1 MRYKAEIEKYIEDH
15 KDEMFADII
24 KLCEINSEKS
34 EAKEGMPYGVGPYE
48 ALVLTDKMSKEYG
61 FKTKNYDNRV
71 LAVDFNDKGTQL
83 DILAHV
89 DVVPAGEGWKE
100 TEPFKPV
107 IKDGRIYG
115 RGTSDDKG
123 PVIASLYAMRAI
135 KELGIE
141 LSKNVRMI
149 IGSDEECGMS
159 CVKYY
164 YTVEKEA
171 PMTFSPDGAYPV
183 VNIEK
188 GKMDGKFSAKFD
200 ADKNLPRIISIN
212 AGTKSNVVPP
222 KAVMLVEGLS
232 AEAVKAVAAEVSKAT
247 GVDFEV
253 KGSDK
258 LEITALGANA
268 HASTPDNGKNAITAL
283 LQLVTKLDFAK
294 SKQIELLH
302 NLYELMPHGD
312 TKGEAIGIA
321 KSDEKSGALT
331 LAFSIF
337 NADEEG
343 FEGVFDLRAPVSA
356 EPKFLLDTCKERF
369 AKAAITFH
377 TDSMIAPH
385 EVPEDSDFV
394 KTLLKCYEEYTGL
407 DGYCIALGGLTYVHD
422 LKNGVAFGA
431 VFPGTDTRMHGADEF
446 AVVDELVASAKIFAQ
461 AIVELCS

>member
-34 EAKEGMPYGVGPYE
+34 EAKEGTPYGVGTYE

-71 LAVDFNDKGTQL
+71 LAVDFNDKETQL

-89 DVVPAGEGWKE
+89 DVVPVGEGWKE

-253 KGSDK
+253 NSTGS
-258 LEITALGANA
+258 
-268 HASTPDNGKNAITAL
+268 
-283 LQLVTKLDFAK
+283 QC
-294 SKQIELLH
+294 
-302 NLYELMPHGD
+302 
-312 TKGEAIGIA
+312 
-321 KSDEKSGALT
+321 
-331 LAFSIF
+331 
-337 NADEEG
+337 
-343 FEGVFDLRAPVSA
+343 
-356 EPKFLLDTCKERF
+356 TCIYSR
-369 AKAAITFH
+369 
-377 TDSMIAPH
+377 
-385 EVPEDSDFV
+385 
-394 KTLLKCYEEYTGL
+394 
-407 DGYCIALGGLTYVHD
+407 
-422 LKNGVAFGA
+422 
-431 VFPGTDTRMHGADEF
+431 
-446 AVVDELVASAKIFAQ
+446 Q
-461 AIVELCS
+461 W